1 MSLSTSDSENLS
13 PKAAAF
19 SIASLL
25 TKTFDENSSTRK
37 TSELN
42 PPLIDLKEKGNW
54 WKDCQRD
61 KPAQKTKSP
70 SFLRLASEDHSI
82 KNILNNEQPL
92 TEKYGEIKR
101 SGIRRNTS
109 ILDPLQQ
116 FAACCDLVRN
126 LDTFKN
132 TSSYCP
138 PQRRVMELHR
148 EVQVAMQQSDLWWKF
163 YACGT
168 EMVITRTGR
177 RMFPTL
183 ALSFLGMDPRCYY
196 SVHVDIVPVDGYAY
210 TFVNNMWQINGM
222 ASEMHALPY
231 IQSYQADEVAH
242 TGLYWM
248 KNGVDFKKVRLTNRR
263 VGPFK
268 DGELHLSPNRKYQPR
283 IHVVEET
290 EEGVKVS
297 CSTYVFPETTFI
309 AVTTYQNEELI
320 QMKIDHNPFAKGFRD
335 KGTRRRYLPYEH
347 RDDVSD
353 SSQASLSALCFSTT
367 RNVERTP
374 ETTLVPAPLHLKLH
388 DLSQY

>member
-1 MSLSTSDSENLS
+1 
-13 PKAAAF
+13 
-19 SIASLL
+19 
-25 TKTFDENSSTRK
+25 
-37 TSELN
+37 
-42 PPLIDLKEKGNW
+42 
-54 WKDCQRD
+54 
-61 KPAQKTKSP
+61 
-70 SFLRLASEDHSI
+70 
-82 KNILNNEQPL
+82 
-92 TEKYGEIKR
+92 
-101 SGIRRNTS
+101 
-109 ILDPLQQ
+109 
-116 FAACCDLVRN
+116 
-126 LDTFKN
+126 
-132 TSSYCP
+132 
-138 PQRRVMELHR
+138 MELHR

-347 RDDVSD
+347 RDDMSD